1 MKASMPP
8 FVKVSRTTET
18 EFSPDSHVRG
28 GETAQQ
34 RSQEGSDTRT
44 PSLSAQ
50 PRPGWVHPPSTA
62 CLSITDVSLLH
73 HHLNL
78 RRCVGATASTPS
90 PPASLRVLPPAAPH
104 RASPMPA
111 SPPAASATA
120 VAGCTSSHHAD
131 QPRHTTPAH
140 ASPEPPP
147 RPPPPP
153 PAVPRRLPPP
163 SVAPPCASAVSIV
176 VDRPAG
182 CPLSPPSPRAPP
194 LPEHP
199 PLAHASRAAPPPPR
213 ASSRAAAA
221 TSSSSAAATAS
232 SAYPDLAAGG

>member
-90 PPASLRVLPPAAPH
+90 PPRPAFVCCHRPRLIGLRQCRPLLPLRQPPPSPTALPRTTPTSLVIPHRHTPRPSLHRGRLHRHRPYHVGFHHHRSRLLAPQRSPSSSTGPPAARCHHH
-104 RASPMPA
+104 RHELRRCQSILRWPMP
-111 SPPAASATA
+111 P
-120 VAGCTSSHHAD
+120 GL
-131 QPRHTTPAH
+131 RL
-140 ASPEPPP
+140 
-147 RPPPPP
+147 
-153 PAVPRRLPPP
+153 RRRELR
-163 SVAPPCASAVSIV
+163 V
-176 VDRPAG
+176 
-182 CPLSPPSPRAPP
+182 APP
-194 LPEHP
+194 LP
-199 PLAHASRAAPPPPR
+199 RARVAPPPPR
-213 ASSRAAAA
+213 AR
-221 TSSSSAAATAS
+221 
-232 SAYPDLAAGG
+232 PIPI